1 MADWREQFR
10 RMVRWKARLWIDP
23 IAHGANAV
31 DTFYAYATACYHLI
45 DWLEND
51 PRQPIRRGEAEAFV
65 MRTPIL
71 AFCGEICNGS
81 KHARLQEKEVR
92 VKSETTTQA
101 IHLGEDVKDFVFEKT
116 RLFVEWSGEYID
128 IEEFANRCNIEW
140 ARFLMSRGV
149 ISDISDL
156 TT

>member
-1 MADWREQFR
+1 
-10 RMVRWKARLWIDP
+10 
-23 IAHGANAV
+23 
-31 DTFYAYATACYHLI
+31 
-45 DWLEND
+45 
-51 PRQPIRRGEAEAFV
+51 

-149 ISDISDL
+149 ISDISGL
-156 TT
+156 TK